1 MKTQLLELAA
11 RYTRHCLYR
20 WQHHMGDFSGSPACC
35 NLWDLIQA
43 ALGEASKSPQVP
55 FGLVL
60 STVCAEME
68 FKRKLVQLYP
78 CPCCAVWNVDEW
90 WLDDGRIVKAQR
102 VMEVLSVEEAAAF
115 YLPIFGGLKR
125 SVYDPAT
132 DSYSSR
138 DEDCNFIVTGSHG
151 LCSGCQTK

>member
-102 VMEVLSVEEAAAF
+102 VMEVLSVEEAVMELDFSGSQVVMFRHAGH
-115 YLPIFGGLKR
+115 GGLNV
-125 SVYDPAT
+125 VYRRPDGNIGWIDPALGA
-132 DSYSSR
+132 
-138 DEDCNFIVTGSHG
+138 N
-151 LCSGCQTK
+151 